1 MIKNSGQYSSKR
13 EGLQMNKIKW
23 GVLGTAG
30 IAKGQTIPGMKE
42 ADNCEL
48 YAIAG
53 RNIDKAKEFQAEFG
67 FEKAYGSYEELLQDT
82 EVEAIYIPLPNTLH
96 YEWTIKAL
104 EAKKHVLC
112 EKPLA
117 PSEEVARQMIEA
129 SEKNGVLLMEAF
141 AYLHSPFTEAI
152 KREIDHKTIGDV
164 VYMESTFITSDYDLS
179 NIRMR
184 RDTLG
189 GCLYDLGCYNTTQI
203 LWMLEED
210 PERVQAIS
218 DFSEEGIDVYTTAIL
233 NFKNGK
239 KASLKCGMILAT
251 EKEGWF
257 DRIDSF
263 RIHGTK
269 GSIHSEV
276 QFNQC
281 GKLAYVINLNGKEEV
296 RVIDTPQNYRLE
308 VEQFGRC
315 IREGESLHV
324 SHEFTLKNA
333 KLMDRILQE
342 IHY

>member
-1 MIKNSGQYSSKR
+1 MQ
-13 EGLQMNKIKW
+13 KIKW

-30 IAKGQTIPGMKE
+30 IAKEQTIPGMKE
-42 ADNCEL
+42 ASNCEV

-53 RNIDKAKEFQAEFG
+53 RNLEKAKEFQEMFG
-67 FEKAYGSYEELLQDT
+67 FEKAYGSYEELLQDP
-82 EVEAIYIPLPNTLH
+82 EVEAVYIPLPNTLH
-96 YEWTIKAL
+96 YEWTVKAL

-129 SEKNGVLLMEAF
+129 AEKNGVLLMEAF
-141 AYLHSPFTEAI
+141 AYLHSPFTKAVKAELDA
-152 KREIDHKTIGDV
+152 KTIGDV
-164 VYMESTFITSDYDLS
+164 VYMESTFITSDYDIS

-203 LWMLEED
+203 LWMLEEE

-218 DFSEEGIDVYTTAIL
+218 DFSEENIDVNTTAIM
-233 NFKNGK
+233 NFKSGK
-239 KASLKCGMILAT
+239 RAVMHSGMVLSKEIE
-251 EKEGWF
+251 EKF
-257 DRIDSF
+257 DRIDNF

-269 GSIHSEV
+269 GSIRTDV

-281 GKLAYVINLNGKEEV
+281 GKLAYVVSVGNKEV
-296 RVIDTPQNYRLE
+296 VKVIDTPQNYGLE

-315 IREGESLHV
+315 IREGEKLHV

-333 KLMDRILQE
+333 RLMDRILKE
-342 IHY
+342 INY

>member
-1 MIKNSGQYSSKR
+1 MR
-13 EGLQMNKIKW
+13 KIKW

-30 IAKGQTIPGMKE
+30 IAEGQTIPGMQE

-53 RNIDKAKEFQAEFG
+53 RNLDKAKKFKEQFG
-67 FEKAYGSYEELLQDT
+67 FQKAYGSYEELLKDS
-82 EVEAIYIPLPNTLH
+82 EVEAVYIPLPNTLH

-129 SEKNGVLLMEAF
+129 SKENGVLLMEAF
-141 AYLHSPFTEAI
+141 AYLHSPFTSAI
-152 KREIDHKTIGDV
+152 KEEVDTKIIGDV
-164 VYMESTFITSDYDLS
+164 VYMESTFITSDYDNN

-203 LWMLEED
+203 LWMLEEE
-210 PERVQAIS
+210 PEKVQAIS
-218 DFSEEGIDVYTTAIL
+218 DFSEEGIDVCTTAIF
-233 NFKNGK
+233 NFKSGK
-239 KASLKCGMILAT
+239 KAVLKCGMILAT
-251 EKEGWF
+251 EREGWF

-269 GSIHSEV
+269 GSIRSEV

-281 GKLAYVINLNGKEEV
+281 GKLAYTVCLDGKEEV
-296 RVIDTPQNYRLE
+296 KVINTPQNYRLE

-315 IREGESLHV
+315 IVDGEKLHV

-333 KLMDRILQE
+333 RLMDRILKA
-342 IHY
+342 IRY

>member
-1 MIKNSGQYSSKR
+1 MQ
-13 EGLQMNKIKW
+13 KIKW

-30 IAKGQTIPGMKE
+30 IAKEQTIPGMKE
-42 ADNCEL
+42 ASNCEV

-53 RNIDKAKEFQAEFG
+53 RNLEKAKEFQEMFG
-67 FEKAYGSYEELLQDT
+67 FEKAYGSYEELLQDP
-82 EVEAIYIPLPNTLH
+82 EVEAVYIPLPNTLH
-96 YEWTIKAL
+96 YEWTVKAL

-129 SEKNGVLLMEAF
+129 AEKNGVLLMEAF
-141 AYLHSPFTEAI
+141 AYLHSPFTKAVKAELDA
-152 KREIDHKTIGDV
+152 KTIGDV
-164 VYMESTFITSDYDLS
+164 VYMESTFITSDYDIS

-203 LWMLEED
+203 LWMLEEE

-218 DFSEEGIDVYTTAIL
+218 DFSEENIDVNTTAIM
-233 NFKNGK
+233 NFKSGK
-239 KASLKCGMILAT
+239 RAVMHSGMVLSKEIE
-251 EKEGWF
+251 EKF
-257 DRIDSF
+257 DRIDNF

-269 GSIHSEV
+269 GSIRSDV

-281 GKLAYVINLNGKEEV
+281 GKLAYVVSIGDKEEIKV
-296 RVIDTPQNYRLE
+296 VDTPQNYGLE

-315 IREGESLHV
+315 ILEGEELHV

-333 KLMDRILQE
+333 RLMDRILKE
-342 IHY
+342 INY

>member
-1 MIKNSGQYSSKR
+1 MQ
-13 EGLQMNKIKW
+13 KIKW

-30 IAKGQTIPGMKE
+30 IAKEQTIPGMKE
-42 ADNCEL
+42 ASNCEI

-53 RNIDKAKEFQAEFG
+53 RNLEKAKEFQEMFG
-67 FEKAYGSYEELLQDT
+67 FEKAYGSYEELLQDP
-82 EVEAIYIPLPNTLH
+82 EVEAVYIPLPNTLH
-96 YEWTIKAL
+96 YEWTVKAL

-129 SEKNGVLLMEAF
+129 AEKNGVLLMEAF
-141 AYLHSPFTEAI
+141 AYLHSPFI
-152 KREIDHKTIGDV
+152 KAVKAELDAKTIGDV
-164 VYMESTFITSDYDLS
+164 VYMESTFITSDYDIS

-203 LWMLEED
+203 LWMLEEE

-218 DFSEEGIDVYTTAIL
+218 DFSEENIDVNTTAIM
-233 NFKNGK
+233 NFKSGK
-239 KASLKCGMILAT
+239 RAVMHSGMVLSKEIE
-251 EKEGWF
+251 EKF
-257 DRIDSF
+257 DRIDNF

-269 GSIHSEV
+269 GSIRSDV

-281 GKLAYVINLNGKEEV
+281 GKLAYVVSVGNKEV
-296 RVIDTPQNYRLE
+296 VKVIDTPQNYGLE
-308 VEQFGRC
+308 VEQFGRG
-315 IREGESLHV
+315 ILEGEELHV

-333 KLMDRILQE
+333 RLMDRILKE
-342 IHY
+342 INY

>member
-1 MIKNSGQYSSKR
+1 MSKIR
-13 EGLQMNKIKW
+13 W

-30 IAKGQTIPGMKE
+30 IAKKQTIPGMKE
-42 ADNCEL
+42 AYNCEL

-53 RNIDKAKEFQAEFG
+53 RNIDKAKEFQKEFG
-67 FEKAYGSYEELLQDT
+67 FQKAYGSYEELLQDP
-82 EVEAIYIPLPNTLH
+82 EVQAVYIPLPNTLH

-117 PSEEVARQMIEA
+117 PSEEAAGKMVEA
-129 SEKNGVLLMEAF
+129 AEKNGVLLMEAF
-141 AYLHSPFTEAI
+141 AYLHSPFTKSIKQEIEA
-152 KREIDHKTIGDV
+152 KSIGDV
-164 VYMESTFITSDYDLS
+164 VYMESTFITPNYDLS

-184 RDTLG
+184 RETLG

-203 LWMLEED
+203 LWMLEEE
-210 PERVQAIS
+210 PERIQAIS
-218 DFSEEGIDVYTTAIL
+218 DFSEEKIDVYTTAMM
-233 NFKNGK
+233 NFKSGK
-239 KASLKCGMILAT
+239 RAVLNCGMVLSAKI
-251 EKEGWF
+251 EGKY

-269 GSIHSEV
+269 GSIKSEV

-281 GKLAYVINLNGKEEV
+281 GKLAYTLSIGEKEEV
-296 RVIDTPQNYRLE
+296 KVIDTPQNYRLE

-315 IREGESLHV
+315 ILEGEKPHV

-333 KLMDRILQE
+333 RLMDRILE
-342 IHY
+342 IINY